1 MKTIAKIALE
11 DGYRDELIK
20 GKNNKYYR
28 IKRYRRG
35 DSYKIYKNNSEYG
48 QPEYDE
54 KIDHLALSRIDID
67 SDDVVKVNYEKV
79 QTGQDGKKLDI
90 LGKI

>member
-1 MKTIAKIALE
+1 MKNIAKIALE

-28 IKRYRRG
+28 IKRYRKG

-48 QPEYDE
+48 IPEYDE
-54 KIDHLALSRIDID
+54 EIDFWGLTLKEA
-67 SDDVVKVNYEKV
+67 YEEIKRLE
-79 QTGQDGKKLDI
+79 K
-90 LGKI
+90 